1 MLSEYEKNTWQS
13 LIGPNLNRI
22 KYFEEKIPKFQS
34 PNAFFEP
41 ENFVRQQL
49 DESVIVEYFNNN
61 VCIKPIQTYYQN
73 SIWRS
78 PDKYFFSHMAPM
90 DFRTF
95 YHKFPDIGQSRSW
108 KTTSWKIS
116 CRSMK
121 IQYQTSQADV
131 HWCIIMIK
139 WYLKFEM
146 AALVTWRFG
155 DILIF
160 INEEIKTMETSTY
173 LYFVT

>member
-1 MLSEYEKNTWQS
+1 MKKNTWQS

-95 YHKFPDIGQSRSW
+95 YHKIHFYNSH
-108 KTTSWKIS
+108 T
-116 CRSMK
+116 
-121 IQYQTSQADV
+121 
-131 HWCIIMIK
+131 
-139 WYLKFEM
+139 
-146 AALVTWRFG
+146 
-155 DILIF
+155 
-160 INEEIKTMETSTY
+160 
-173 LYFVT
+173 

>member
-1 MLSEYEKNTWQS
+1 
-13 LIGPNLNRI
+13 
-22 KYFEEKIPKFQS
+22 
-34 PNAFFEP
+34 
-41 ENFVRQQL
+41 
-49 DESVIVEYFNNN
+49 
-61 VCIKPIQTYYQN
+61 
-73 SIWRS
+73 
-78 PDKYFFSHMAPM
+78 
-90 DFRTF
+90 
-95 YHKFPDIGQSRSW
+95 
-108 KTTSWKIS
+108 
-116 CRSMK
+116 MK